1 MDGSC
6 SPTDAPQA
14 ACVSPKHPNG
24 PLLPH
29 SPRANTAVRPCP
41 PAAGARSP
49 RRNAPPE
56 GGSVR
61 SPRFAGSDVST
72 AAASCPPLSPS
83 TPSRRTPPRN
93 CARRHSFSPASPPI
107 PAALSSAAGAQR
119 TSSANPHSAS
129 ASPRAARER
138 RLSEGGREERR
149 EWGIPRAQ
157 AGQAGQAEGSAGAGP
172 PLQPAREVDSVQRR
186 FPSGDKA
193 LGGNRF
199 AEASG
204 GQERALR
211 RAQSCVVPRT
221 AERGAGT
228 AVSGAAGRGGGM
240 VARGR
245 GRGRGAEAGRG
256 RARVVATDGAQ
267 SSADGPRSD
276 SCAQACPGSYQP
288 YSPAPPSAAPR
299 ASPRSSPLASPRAS
313 PLASPR
319 ASPPSLSSA
328 SPPPVSP
335 PRATPPP
342 SASPSSPRP
351 PSYMHS
357 FSLPPNALSP
367 PVPARS
373 SPPTQPAPT
382 PPPPAR
388 APPASLPY
396 SPPAAAAPP
405 PAQASSAAHST
416 PRGAERGRGPAAT
429 VGSRGRTHA
438 TGERAAATGAAAAA
452 AASGAGGAGGEAVTS
467 TEQSGRERSAVHGG
481 NAREAHGGNGAEG
494 RWLTAKRSSAGSEGA
509 VQRGALVVA
518 DGAGERGGAEAEGR
532 GVREGGED
540 GGGRAASEQECEGRR
555 GGAAA
560 VTGGRNGVG
569 GEQRGNGEVVIEAVC
584 GEGASEAARVTT
596 RVACAEG
603 ERGRAAWQGQAR
615 ACRDEAGWGSGG
627 GMKGEVGAEAAAS
640 HAAHVHA
647 HAAASVARLM
657 LMQELQQLSDE
668 DEDEEEEG
676 GEGAGSEEGAKAG
689 EGSVDAGRGADVA
702 AEAGGAGE
710 GDGVGSRAGRGSRV
724 MPRSKSMVTGPLA
737 SRASNDTSASAAAG
751 AGKLGRRVVASRAT
765 SLDTFE
771 NWPAHRTRAQLLPKW
786 MPRQHSL
793 FSDRRA
799 QQHRPATD
807 STCRERN
814 QHSDACSRQ
823 AQQMAAC
830 HVAEERA
837 KGQGVQVVR
846 SKSDKTWE
854 GARAAE
860 HGAEQ
865 HWLLGPCAPIAET
878 PHESSSPCRHTPAAA
893 HGGACTECSAAGSGS
908 GSGRGAG
915 GQGVVSAQGGGTAGG
930 AELGHGHE
938 NGHGNG
944 HVSERISTISAETE
958 CSHRWHAKASTD
970 LNSMGRLEERDGND
984 RSCVMSCGAC
994 EGGTGDACTCPCTC
1008 ACDDTA
1014 SVSGSCSACSQGSD
1028 PRHRS
1033 TGSRSSVLSGITT
1046 DTWGTVSTISAAG
1059 STRSMC
1065 SERSA
1070 GGMGEAMGGGGDGC
1084 GAADNTSAS
1093 SSSRGNGERG
1103 MPALSLPP
1111 IRPSSFLFPS
1121 RSSSRTSP
1129 AAARSA
1135 LPSRAHPSDAAP
1147 TRNVPSN
1154 PTTPTATQ
1162 QPLPQNCTRTT
1173 STGAAAA
1180 IQNSCGTSTTS
1191 SSTQGK
1197 SSTMSSSNGS
1207 SSSNGGSSSS
1217 SSCASSNAPPGWRAG
1232 RRWRRVKLRL
1242 SSAHPPCRL
1251 FSPEDLAAATLSFH
1265 PDRLLGQGAY
1275 GPVYRGELD
1284 DGVAV
1289 AVKRMKA
1296 RAAAGAAGAVGSVG
1310 VGEQQREER
1319 RGGGGMVWEAEGEE
1333 ESSGVESFEREVE
1346 VLSRVKHEHIVQLI
1360 GCCPDDCSLVYEY
1373 MAGGS
1378 LQQRLE
1384 QQALA
1389 HRVRIAHEIAS
1400 ALLYLHRS
1408 QPPMIH
1414 RDLKP
1419 DNILLSAHDCSKIA
1433 DVGIACA
1440 LANPFAT
1447 SVKTHRVR
1455 GTVGFIAPEAIASF
1469 ELSPRSDVY
1478 SFGILLLMLLT
1489 GFTSSRSVHDILAQ
1503 AMPPGRPRDVEVAVA
1518 LFTARLDKRAGRW
1531 DLGLAR
1537 RVVRVGVRCVERC
1550 AEMRPDL
1557 EEEVEPELRDVTK
1570 EAVRQAE
1577 EMSNV
1582 ESGGGTVGR
1591 P

>member
-93 CARRHSFSPASPPI
+93 CTRRHSFSPASPPI

-494 RWLTAKRSSAGSEGA
+494 RWLTAERSSAGSEGA

-771 NWPAHRTRAQLLPKW
+771 NWPAHRTRAVSGA
-786 MPRQHSL
+786 RRVSGAREVRGA
-793 FSDRRA
+793 DRGRLGL
-799 QQHRPATD
+799 TW
-807 STCRERN
+807 
-814 QHSDACSRQ
+814 
-823 AQQMAAC
+823 
-830 HVAEERA
+830 
-837 KGQGVQVVR
+837 

-860 HGAEQ
+860 RGAEQ
-865 HWLLGPCAPIAET
+865 HWLLGPCAPIAEA
-878 PHESSSPCRHTPAAA
+878 PHESSSPCRHAPAAA
-893 HGGACTECSAAGSGS
+893 QGGACTECSAAGSGS

-915 GQGVVSAQGGGTAGG
+915 GHGMVSAQGGGTAGG
-930 AELGHGHE
+930 AGLGHGHE

-944 HVSERISTISAETE
+944 HVSERISTLSAETE

-984 RSCVMSCGAC
+984 GSCVMSCGAC

-1008 ACDDTA
+1008 ACDDAA

-1046 DTWGTVSTISAAG
+1046 DTWGTASTISAGG

-1065 SERSA
+1065 SERSG
-1070 GGMGEAMGGGGDGC
+1070 GGMGEGMGGGGGDGWFGSKGGKGGPVAVVV
-1084 GAADNTSAS
+1084 GAGVAGARMSMPFPPASSSSSTSVSSSADSSSSACDASGAVDNTSAS
-1093 SSSRGNGERG
+1093 SSSTGNGERG
-1103 MPALSLPP
+1103 MPALSLPQ

-1121 RSSSRTSP
+1121 HSSSRTSP

-1135 LPSRAHPSDAAP
+1135 LPSRAHPSDATP

-1173 STGAAAA
+1173 STGAA
-1180 IQNSCGTSTTS
+1180 
-1191 SSTQGK
+1191 
-1197 SSTMSSSNGS
+1197 
-1207 SSSNGGSSSS
+1207 
-1217 SSCASSNAPPGWRAG
+1217 
-1232 RRWRRVKLRL
+1232 
-1242 SSAHPPCRL
+1242 
-1251 FSPEDLAAATLSFH
+1251 DLAAATLSFH

-1333 ESSGVESFEREVE
+1333 SSGVESFEREVE

-1378 LQQRLE
+1378 LQQRLV

-1503 AMPPGRPRDVEVAVA
+1503 ATPPGRPRDVEVAVA

-1557 EEEVEPELRDVTK
+1557 EEEVELELRDVTR

-1582 ESGGGTVGR
+1582 ESGGGR
-1591 P
+1591 

>member
-157 AGQAGQAEGSAGAGP
+157 AGQAGQAEGSAGAAPLSHHPPQLAGNPHSGP
-172 PLQPAREVDSVQRR
+172 PLQPARELDSVQRR

-494 RWLTAKRSSAGSEGA
+494 RWLTAERSSAGSEGA

-765 SLDTFE
+765 SLDT
-771 NWPAHRTRAQLLPKW
+771 
-786 MPRQHSL
+786 
-793 FSDRRA
+793 
-799 QQHRPATD
+799 
-807 STCRERN
+807 
-814 QHSDACSRQ
+814 
-823 AQQMAAC
+823 
-830 HVAEERA
+830 
-837 KGQGVQVVR
+837 
-846 SKSDKTWE
+846 
-854 GARAAE
+854 
-860 HGAEQ
+860 
-865 HWLLGPCAPIAET
+865 
-878 PHESSSPCRHTPAAA
+878 
-893 HGGACTECSAAGSGS
+893 
-908 GSGRGAG
+908 
-915 GQGVVSAQGGGTAGG
+915 
-930 AELGHGHE
+930 
-938 NGHGNG
+938 
-944 HVSERISTISAETE
+944 
-958 CSHRWHAKASTD
+958 WHAKASTD

-1070 GGMGEAMGGGGDGC
+1070 GGMGEAMGGGGDGWFGSKGGKGGPVAVVV
-1084 GAADNTSAS
+1084 GAGVA
-1093 SSSRGNGERG
+1093 G
-1103 MPALSLPP
+1103 
-1111 IRPSSFLFPS
+1111 
-1121 RSSSRTSP
+1121 
-1129 AAARSA
+1129 AR
-1135 LPSRAHPSDAAP
+1135 
-1147 TRNVPSN
+1147 
-1154 PTTPTATQ
+1154 
-1162 QPLPQNCTRTT
+1162 
-1173 STGAAAA
+1173 
-1180 IQNSCGTSTTS
+1180 
-1191 SSTQGK
+1191 
-1197 SSTMSSSNGS
+1197 MSM
-1207 SSSNGGSSSS
+1207 
-1217 SSCASSNAPPGWRAG
+1217 
-1232 RRWRRVKLRL
+1232 
-1242 SSAHPPCRL
+1242 
-1251 FSPEDLAAATLSFH
+1251 
-1265 PDRLLGQGAY
+1265 GAY

-1582 ESGGGTVGR
+1582 ESGGGTVAWELAR
-1591 P
+1591 PSEAMVQSLREKHPASTGEVPQWVRDFTVDTAQWPSLATDILARAIHTATRASAAGPSGWATEHLRDTFLTEPSCLSHLLEVFNQWVAGQVPERARPWLAASNLVRFSKLNSDVRPVAIGEVLPRILARALCISLRPAMVSYFLPCNQLGAGTRVGAEILTHSLRSALATHPDWCALQIDVANAFSSFHRHAMFDGLRESPFSGMIPFLRVFDGTPSDLYLRAGPFVQSLESARGSRQGDPLGPFLFAPPNRPPLYSLSPSIPPPISLPTSNSLYHSPPV

>member
-6 SPTDAPQA
+6 SPTDALQA

-41 PAAGARSP
+41 PAPGARSP
-49 RRNAPPE
+49 RRNAPPECAQAHAE

-83 TPSRRTPPRN
+83 TPRTPPRN
-93 CARRHSFSPASPPI
+93 CARRHSFSTASPPI
-107 PAALSSAAGAQR
+107 PAALSSAAGTQR
-119 TSSANPHSAS
+119 TSSANPPSAS
-129 ASPRAARER
+129 ASPRATRER

-149 EWGIPRAQ
+149 EWGIQRAQ
-157 AGQAGQAEGSAGAGP
+157 ERQAGQAEGSAGAG
-172 PLQPAREVDSVQRR
+172 
-186 FPSGDKA
+186 
-193 LGGNRF
+193 
-199 AEASG
+199 
-204 GQERALR
+204 ERH
-211 RAQSCVVPRT
+211 S
-221 AERGAGT
+221 
-228 AVSGAAGRGGGM
+228 
-240 VARGR
+240 
-245 GRGRGAEAGRG
+245 
-256 RARVVATDGAQ
+256 
-267 SSADGPRSD
+267 
-276 SCAQACPGSYQP
+276 
-288 YSPAPPSAAPR
+288 APPSAAPR
-299 ASPRSSPLASPRAS
+299 ASPRVSPRAS

-319 ASPPSLSSA
+319 ASPHSLSSA
-328 SPPPVSP
+328 SPPPASP

-351 PSYMHS
+351 PNSYMHS
-357 FSLPPNALSP
+357 FSLPPNAQSP

-388 APPASLPY
+388 VPPASLPY

-405 PAQASSAAHST
+405 PAQASSAAHSA
-416 PRGAERGRGPAAT
+416 PRGAERGRGPAAA
-429 VGSRGRTHA
+429 VGSRARTHA
-438 TGERAAATGAAAAA
+438 TGERAAATGAAAAGA
-452 AASGAGGAGGEAVTS
+452 AAGGAAGEAVTS
-467 TEQSGRERSAVHGG
+467 TGQSGRERSTV
-481 NAREAHGGNGAEG
+481 HGGNGAEG
-494 RWLTAKRSSAGSEGA
+494 RWLAAERSSAENSEGKGSEGA

-518 DGAGERGGAEAEGR
+518 DGRAGEKGGAEGEGR

-540 GGGRAASEQECEGRR
+540 GGGRAASEQECGGRR
-555 GGAAA
+555 EGAAVA
-560 VTGGRNGVG
+560 VGTKGVG
-569 GEQRGNGEVVIEAVC
+569 GEQRGNGEAVYEAVF
-584 GEGASEAARVTT
+584 GEGASGVGVGRVETT
-596 RVACAEG
+596 RATAQVACAEG
-603 ERGRAAWQGQAR
+603 ERGGAAWQGQAS

-627 GMKGEVGAEAAAS
+627 GMGGEAGVELAAS
-640 HAAHVHA
+640 HVHAHA

-657 LMQELQQLSDE
+657 LMRELQQLSDE
-668 DEDEEEEG
+668 DEDEEE
-676 GEGAGSEEGAKAG
+676 GEDAGSEEQAKAG
-689 EGSVDAGRGADVA
+689 DGRVDGGRRTGVA
-702 AEAGGAGE
+702 AAGAGGAGE
-710 GDGVGSRAGRGSRV
+710 GDGIGSRAGRSRV

-737 SRASNDTSASAAAG
+737 SRAPNDTSASAAAAAAAAA

-771 NWPAHRTRAQLLPKW
+771 NWPAHRTRGVSGVRGADRAFRPNRATSHLHRPPTTSPSPHPPPASTTSSNLPATSATSAQVDATSASSLQRQESAAAPSSNGQQ
-786 MPRQHSL
+786 MPGPHPTQRCLQPSGTASGSMPCGRGEGEGARGPGHAV
-793 FSDRRA
+793 RA
-799 QQHRPATD
+799 Q
-807 STCRERN
+807 SMRERVGGGRDGGEEGEGAERGDEAGLS
-814 QHSDACSRQ
+814 H
-823 AQQMAAC
+823 AA
-830 HVAEERA
+830 HYA
-837 KGQGVQVVR
+837 R
-846 SKSDKTWE
+846 SKSDKSWE
-854 GARAAE
+854 GVRAAE

-865 HWLLGPCAPIAET
+865 HWLLGPCAPIAEA
-878 PHESSSPCRHTPAAA
+878 PHESSPCRHAPAAA
-893 HGGACTECSAAGSGS
+893 QGGACTECSMAGSGS
-908 GSGRGAG
+908 GSERGAG
-915 GQGVVSAQGGGTAGG
+915 GHGVLSAKGGGTAGG
-930 AELGHGHE
+930 AGLGHGHE
-938 NGHGNG
+938 NGHAG
-944 HVSERISTISAETE
+944 ECISALSAETE
-958 CSHRWHAKASTD
+958 CSHGWQAKENIV
-970 LNSMGRLEERDGND
+970 LGPMGRVEERDGEG
-984 RSCVMSCGAC
+984 SCVMSCGAC

-1008 ACDDTA
+1008 ACDDAA

-1046 DTWGTVSTISAAG
+1046 DTWGTASTISAGG
-1059 STRSMC
+1059 SSRSMC
-1065 SERSA
+1065 SERSG
-1070 GGMGEAMGGGGDGC
+1070 GGMGEGTGGGGGDGWFGSKAGKGGPVAVVVGAGVAGTRMSMVRALSRSVNVNLRLPSQHAPHRSHADSSTKHSHAAPNG
-1084 GAADNTSAS
+1084 GAADSTRAS
-1093 SSSRGNGERG
+1093 SSSRAGGERG
-1103 MPALSLPP
+1103 MPALSLPQ

-1121 RSSSRTSP
+1121 RSRTSP

-1135 LPSRAHPSDAAP
+1135 LHSCAHPSDAAP
-1147 TRNVPSN
+1147 TRN
-1154 PTTPTATQ
+1154 
-1162 QPLPQNCTRTT
+1162 
-1173 STGAAAA
+1173 
-1180 IQNSCGTSTTS
+1180 
-1191 SSTQGK
+1191 
-1197 SSTMSSSNGS
+1197 
-1207 SSSNGGSSSS
+1207 
-1217 SSCASSNAPPGWRAG
+1217 
-1232 RRWRRVKLRL
+1232 LRL

-1251 FSPEDLAAATLSFH
+1251 FSPEDLTAATLSFH

-1296 RAAAGAAGAVGSVG
+1296 RAAAGAAGGGGA
-1310 VGEQQREER
+1310 GEQQREER

-1478 SFGILLLMLLT
+1478 SLGIVLLMLLT

-1503 AMPPGRPRDVEVAVA
+1503 ATPPGRPRDVEVAVA

-1531 DLGLAR
+1531 DAGLAR

-1557 EEEVEPELRDVTK
+1557 EEEVEPELEEVER
-1570 EAVRQAE
+1570 EAVRQAD
-1577 EMSNV
+1577 EMSNA
-1582 ESGGGTVGR
+1582 EIGGGR
-1591 P
+1591 